1 MTRIKWSVV
10 PFKKWRISETVH
22 RSLTE
27 SSLKKILNTTE
38 DEKKARKLKLNVERC
53 RAYRNRKKIAKVLS
67 VTTIGTSSSTL
78 EDFEGPSETT
88 GNINQEGK

>member
-1 MTRIKWSVV
+1 MADKRNGSSFINWIFV
-10 PFKKWRISETVH
+10 KKN
-22 RSLTE
+22 
-27 SSLKKILNTTE
+27 LKYYRRWK
-38 DEKKARKLKLNVERC
+38 KKARKLKLNVERC

-78 EDFEGPSETT
+78 EDFEGPSETK